1 MMPTVRQIPRAS
13 FHFRLPHRGENLRLR
28 MPSSSCYR
36 QVLLRVMKTTPPTAS
51 SGFRWPTFLVFGPH
65 GQTNVPNE
73 PYLTHSLDHANRRSV
88 GAHSARL
95 VGRTVR
101 WLGRMLLRE
110 QTKVYRND
118 PKSGLRAKRLAVGAN
133 GPSMPPFSPS
143 IAHRAEMKED
153 IAIDDV

>member
-1 MMPTVRQIPRAS
+1 MNDALNS
-13 FHFRLPHRGENLRLR
+13 
-28 MPSSSCYR
+28 
-36 QVLLRVMKTTPPTAS
+36 A
-51 SGFRWPTFLVFGPH
+51 
-65 GQTNVPNE
+65 
-73 PYLTHSLDHANRRSV
+73 LDQAKRKSV
-88 GAHSARL
+88 GTHWPRL
-95 VGRTVR
+95 VGLTVR
-101 WLGRMLLRE
+101 WLSRMLLRE